1 MRTLM
6 RGDDTLWRPGRQHVR
21 CEEMPTA
28 MTHPDRASVEHFV
41 RGTLGCGCPDEVFQH
56 LVVSRL
62 PPIAGRPPIV
72 QLQVG
77 SRLLI
82 HVAAPPDGA
91 TASDWIEQLAANG
104 RAARVRH
111 GYNRFRLVIASP
123 APLASV
129 REIEERFARVIVGD
143 EKAHLHFV
151 SRDQLPVGF
160 ELPAQCPQVPL
171 EPLRADAK

>member
-1 MRTLM
+1 
-6 RGDDTLWRPGRQHVR
+6 
-21 CEEMPTA
+21 
-28 MTHPDRASVEHFV
+28 MTHADRDSIEHFV
-41 RGTLGCGCPDEVFQH
+41 RSTLGCGCPDEVFQH

-82 HVAAPPDGA
+82 HVVARPDGA
-91 TASDWIEQLAANG
+91 AANGWIEQLAANG
-104 RAARVRH
+104 RAARDRH

-123 APLASV
+123 APLSSA
-129 REIEERFARVIVGD
+129 REIEERFARAIVGD

-151 SRDQLPVGF
+151 GSDQLPAG
-160 ELPAQCPQVPL
+160 LDTPARFPQAPP
-171 EPLRADAK
+171 ESLRADAK

>member
-1 MRTLM
+1 
-6 RGDDTLWRPGRQHVR
+6 
-21 CEEMPTA
+21 MPTA
-28 MTHPDRASVEHFV
+28 MTAPDRASIEHFV

-82 HVAAPPDGA
+82 HVVAPPDGA

-104 RAARVRH
+104 RAARDRH
-111 GYNRFRLVIASP
+111 GYNRFRLVLASP
-123 APLASV
+123 APPASA
-129 REIEERFARVIVGD
+129 RDIRERFARAIVGD

-151 SRDQLPVGF
+151 GSDQLPAA
-160 ELPAQCPQVPL
+160 LAQSTQCPQVPL
-171 EPLRADAK
+171 EPLPADAK

>member
-1 MRTLM
+1 
-6 RGDDTLWRPGRQHVR
+6 
-21 CEEMPTA
+21 MPTA
-28 MTHPDRASVEHFV
+28 MTAPDRASIEHFV

-82 HVAAPPDGA
+82 HVVAPPADA
-91 TASDWIEQLAANG
+91 ASGGWIEQLASNG
-104 RAARVRH
+104 RAARDRH

-123 APLASV
+123 VVPLPS
-129 REIEERFARVIVGD
+129 RDLEDRFARAIVGD
-143 EKAHLHFV
+143 DKVHLHV
-151 SRDQLPVGF
+151 VDRG
-160 ELPAQCPQVPL
+160 ELPAGLAPTGDFGPS
-171 EPLRADAK
+171 

>member
-1 MRTLM
+1 
-6 RGDDTLWRPGRQHVR
+6 
-21 CEEMPTA
+21 MPTA
-28 MTHPDRASVEHFV
+28 MTQPDRASIEHFV

-62 PPIAGRPPIV
+62 SPIAGRPPIV

-77 SRLLI
+77 PRLLI
-82 HVAAPPDGA
+82 HVVALPDGA
-91 TASDWIEQLAANG
+91 TVSDWIEQLAANG
-104 RAARVRH
+104 RAARDRH

-123 APLASV
+123 APLTSARQIV
-129 REIEERFARVIVGD
+129 ERFARVIVGD

-151 SRDQLPVGF
+151 SSEQLPAGL
-160 ELPAQCPQVPL
+160 EWPAQRPQVPL

>member
-1 MRTLM
+1 
-6 RGDDTLWRPGRQHVR
+6 
-21 CEEMPTA
+21 
-28 MTHPDRASVEHFV
+28 MTHAHRDSIEHFV

-82 HVAAPPDGA
+82 HVVAPPESAAANG
-91 TASDWIEQLAANG
+91 WVEQLAANG
-104 RAARVRH
+104 RAARDHH
-111 GYNRFRLVIASP
+111 GYNRFRLVVAS
-123 APLASV
+123 AVPLASA
-129 REIEERFARVIVGD
+129 RELEERFARAIAGD

-151 SRDQLPVGF
+151 GIGQLPRAL
-160 ELPAQCPQVPL
+160 EWPAQADP
-171 EPLRADAK
+171 EPSGPPRTVAK

>member
-6 RGDDTLWRPGRQHVR
+6 RGGDTLWRPGRRHVPG
-21 CEEMPTA
+21 EEMPTK
-28 MTHPDRASVEHFV
+28 MTHPDRASIEHFV

-56 LVVSRL
+56 RVVCRL

-82 HVAAPPDGA
+82 HVVAPPDGA
-91 TASDWIEQLAANG
+91 MASDWIEQLAAHG
-104 RAARVRH
+104 RAARDRH

-123 APLASV
+123 APPASA
-129 REIEERFARVIVGD
+129 RAIEERFARAVVGD

-151 SRDQLPVGF
+151 SCDQLPVGF
-160 ELPAQCPQVPL
+160 DLPLQGPQVAL

>member
-6 RGDDTLWRPGRQHVR
+6 RGDDTLWRSGRRRVPI
-21 CEEMPTA
+21 EEMPTA
-28 MTHPDRASVEHFV
+28 MTHLDRASIEHFV

-82 HVAAPPDGA
+82 HVVPRPDGA
-91 TASDWIEQLAANG
+91 TASDWIEQLAANE
-104 RAARVRH
+104 RAARDRH

-123 APLASV
+123 APLTSA

-143 EKAHLHFV
+143 EKAHLHLV

-160 ELPAQCPQVPL
+160 DLPSQGPQVAL
-171 EPLRADAK
+171 DPLRPEAK

>member
-1 MRTLM
+1 
-6 RGDDTLWRPGRQHVR
+6 
-21 CEEMPTA
+21 
-28 MTHPDRASVEHFV
+28 MTHPDRASIEHFV
-41 RGTLGCGCPDEVFQH
+41 RGTLGCGCPDEVFQQ

-62 PPIAGRPPIV
+62 PPIAGRPPIL

-82 HVAAPPDGA
+82 HVVAPPDGA
-91 TASDWIEQLAANG
+91 TANGWIEQLAANG
-104 RAARVRH
+104 RTARDRH

-123 APLASV
+123 TPPASV
-129 REIEERFARVIVGD
+129 RDMRERFARAIVGD

>member
-1 MRTLM
+1 
-6 RGDDTLWRPGRQHVR
+6 
-21 CEEMPTA
+21 
-28 MTHPDRASVEHFV
+28 MTHPDRAAIERFV

-56 LVVSRL
+56 LVLSRL

-82 HVAAPPDGA
+82 HVVAPPDGA
-91 TASDWIEQLAANG
+91 AANGWIEQLAANG
-104 RAARVRH
+104 RAARDRH

-123 APLASV
+123 TPPAST
-129 REIEERFARVIVGD
+129 RGLQEHFARAIVGD

-151 SRDQLPVGF
+151 GSDQLPAGL
-160 ELPAQCPQVPL
+160 ELPAQAGPESPL
-171 EPLRADAK
+171 SGSTVAK

>member
-1 MRTLM
+1 
-6 RGDDTLWRPGRQHVR
+6 
-21 CEEMPTA
+21 
-28 MTHPDRASVEHFV
+28 MTPADRASIEHFV

-82 HVAAPPDGA
+82 HVVVPPEGAAANG
-91 TASDWIEQLAANG
+91 WMEQLAANG
-104 RAARVRH
+104 RAARDRH
-111 GYNRFRLVIASP
+111 DYNRFRLVVASAVP
-123 APLASV
+123 PVSA
-129 REIEERFARVIVGD
+129 RELEECFARAIVGD

-151 SRDQLPVGF
+151 DQTR
-160 ELPAQCPQVPL
+160 LPAGL
-171 EPLRADAK
+171 ELQRRPDRPPACQPRRSNP

>member
-1 MRTLM
+1 M
-6 RGDDTLWRPGRQHVR
+6 RGDDTVLRPGRQR
-21 CEEMPTA
+21 ASPEETTTA
-28 MTHPDRASVEHFV
+28 MTPPDRTSIERFV

-82 HVAAPPDGA
+82 QVVEPLDGA
-91 TASDWIEQLAANG
+91 MDSDWIEQLAASG
-104 RAARVRH
+104 RAARDRH
-111 GYNRFRLVIASP
+111 GYNRFRLVIAAP
-123 APLASV
+123 APLSSV
-129 REIEERFARVIVGD
+129 RELQECFARAFVGD

-151 SRDQLPVGF
+151 GSEQLPAG
-160 ELPAQCPQVPL
+160 LAPSAQPPQVPL

>member
-1 MRTLM
+1 MRTLL
-6 RGDDTLWRPGRQHVR
+6 RGDDTLWPPDRQHVPG
-21 CEEMPTA
+21 EEMPTA
-28 MTHPDRASVEHFV
+28 MTHPDRASIEHFV

-72 QLQVG
+72 QLLVG

-82 HVAAPPDGA
+82 HVVAPPEGA
-91 TASDWIEQLAANG
+91 VGNGWIEQLASSG
-104 RAARVRH
+104 RTARDRH

-123 APLASV
+123 TPPAAA
-129 REIEERFARVIVGD
+129 REIQERFARAIVGD

-151 SRDQLPVGF
+151 GSDQLPAGL
-160 ELPAQCPQVPL
+160 ELPAQCPQVP
-171 EPLRADAK
+171 PGSLRADAK

>member
-1 MRTLM
+1 
-6 RGDDTLWRPGRQHVR
+6 
-21 CEEMPTA
+21 
-28 MTHPDRASVEHFV
+28 MTHADRDSIEHFV

-82 HVAAPPDGA
+82 HVVAPPEGA
-91 TASDWIEQLAANG
+91 AANGWIEQLAANG
-104 RAARVRH
+104 RAARDRH
-111 GYNRFRLVIASP
+111 GYNRFRLVVASP
-123 APLASV
+123 APLTSA
-129 REIEERFARVIVGD
+129 RELEERFARAIVGD

-151 SRDQLPVGF
+151 VSEQLPAGL
-160 ELPAQCPQVPL
+160 EMPAQADPEPPL
-171 EPLRADAK
+171 SPRTVAK